1 MKQVKYRA
9 WEKNLEEI
17 IPVHNIDF
25 DRKMINTDSAWR
37 LFDEIE
43 LMQWTGL
50 KDKNGNEIY
59 EGDILKNNELWE
71 VIYVPTLARFMMR
84 NAGKTEETFQEENMS
99 VLSLIDFEVVGNAYE
114 MPDWDF

>member
-1 MKQVKYRA
+1 MKQVKFRA

-17 IPVHNIDF
+17 IPVYNIDF

-37 LFDEIE
+37 TFDEIE

-50 KDKNGNEIY
+50 KDIKGKDVY
-59 EGDILKNNELWE
+59 EGDILKSNELWE

-84 NAGKTEETFQEENMS
+84 NTGKTEETFQEENMS
-99 VLSLIDFEVVGNAYE
+99 ALSLIDFEIVGNVFE